1 MIRQPAILKNVKY
14 QLETIPVYDAWASDA
29 TCPLCTLMDAAEHRH
44 VNYYLGNSVMNP
56 ETRVLVNETGFCSRH
71 FPMMREAGYAH
82 HLGLVGHT
90 HLQTVRGKMAGKL
103 KSLSR
108 RASAKAAVEFSS
120 AVRSQAFECLIC
132 RSMERDLKRYAYT
145 AVMMYGNED
154 EFHSLFEESP
164 GPCLIHAA
172 DLADMAVETLKK
184 NEMQYFLAALAG
196 HLDSALEELE
206 ADVLRFTQKFD
217 TQNDG
222 MEWGNSRDAHARTV
236 QALSGRVVRLKD

>member
-1 MIRQPAILKNVKY
+1 MKY

-29 TCPLCTLMDAAEHRH
+29 PCPLCTLMDAAEHRH

-71 FPMMREAGYAH
+71 FPMMREAGHAH

-90 HLQTVRGKMAGKL
+90 HLQTVRRKMAGKL

-108 RASAKAAVEFSS
+108 RASVKAAAVFSS
-120 AVRSQAFECLIC
+120 AVRSQAVECLIC

-145 AVMMYGNED
+145 AVIMYGEED
-154 EFHSLFEESP
+154 EFRGLFEESP

-172 DLADMAVETLKK
+172 DLADIAVEMVEPRAEGRLLHPNRRTDGLGRISRACPQ
-184 NEMQYFLAALAG
+184 EERY
-196 HLDSALEELE
+196 HHRHIPPSHSALL
-206 ADVLRFTQKFD
+206 DH
-217 TQNDG
+217 G
-222 MEWGNSRDAHARTV
+222 SRTV
-236 QALSGRVVRLKD
+236 AENGRKGRPR